1 MTKKLF
7 DDGALMEFDAV
18 VVSCEQTKKGYE
30 IILDKTAFFPE
41 GGGQSADKGEI
52 GGIEVLDVQERGED
66 VVHTIATPVSGEV
79 EGKIDWPLRFVRM
92 QNHCAEHI
100 LSGVIHKMFGYN
112 NVGFHMNDSL
122 ITFDVDGPLTAE
134 DIERVEKDANN
145 AVFQNAE
152 ITVSYPSAEELC
164 KIDCRSKIELTDG
177 VRLITVDGFDTC
189 ACCAPHPMRAGEI
202 GLIKIVNFSAFK
214 GGTRIE
220 MVAGSLALKDY
231 SYLHNTAKTIMKQLS
246 AKREEIAEQ
255 VQKLGDDLGS
265 AKAEIKALNEKLAEA
280 ALKIE
285 MVGNTLV
292 GFTKDADFNALRN
305 IANGKINDAEYIA
318 LFAETA
324 DGFNYLVASKEGD
337 TRSIAK
343 ALNENFSGKGG
354 GRPDCVQG
362 KISKTDKTQGGHKH
376 EQQQFQRQQQQNQ
389 RTRGKS
395 GYGTVQI

>member
-1 MTKKLF
+1 MTEKLYLNDSYVKEF
-7 DDGALMEFDAV
+7 TALV
-18 VVSCEQTKKGYE
+18 LSCTKNGENYE
-30 IILDKTAFFPE
+30 VILDRTAFFPE

-66 VVHTIATPVSGEV
+66 VVHTTALPVSGEV
-79 EGKIDWPLRFVRM
+79 ECKIDWALRFVRM

-134 DIERVEKDANN
+134 DIERVEKDANK

-152 ITVSYPSAEELC
+152 ITVSYPTADEFE

-177 VRLITVDGFDTC
+177 VRLITVAGFDTC

-220 MVAGSLALKDY
+220 MVAGSLALSDY
-231 SYLHNTAKTIMKQLS
+231 AYLHNCAKAIMKQLS

-255 VQKLGDDLGS
+255 VQKLGEDLGS

-280 ALKIE
+280 SLNTA

-337 TRSIAK
+337 TRSFAK

-362 KISKTDKTQGGHKH
+362 KIAKTDKQSLMDILK
-376 EQQQFQRQQQQNQ
+376 
-389 RTRGKS
+389 
-395 GYGTVQI
+395 

>member
-1 MTKKLF
+1 MTEKLYLN
-7 DDGALMEFDAV
+7 DSYIKEFTANV
-18 VVSCEQTKKGYE
+18 ISSTKNGENYE
-30 IILDKTAFFPE
+30 VILDRTAFFPE

-52 GGIEVLDVQERGED
+52 GGIEVLDVQERGEE
-66 VVHTIATPVSGEV
+66 VVHTLATPVSGEV
-79 EGKIDWPLRFVRM
+79 ECKIDWALRFSRM

-100 LSGVIHKMFGYN
+100 LSGVIHKIFGYN

-134 DIERVEKDANN
+134 DIERVETEANN

-152 ITVSYPSAEELC
+152 ITVSYPTADEFE

-177 VRLITVDGFDTC
+177 VRLITVAGFDTC

-202 GLIKIVNFSAFK
+202 GLIKIVSFSAFK

-337 TRSIAK
+337 TRSFAK

-362 KISKTDKTQGGHKH
+362 KIAKTD
-376 EQQQFQRQQQQNQ
+376 RQNLIDIL
-389 RTRGKS
+389 K
-395 GYGTVQI
+395 

>member
-1 MTKKLF
+1 MTEKLYLNDSYVKEF
-7 DDGALMEFDAV
+7 TALV
-18 VVSCEQTKKGYE
+18 LSCTKNGENYE
-30 IILDKTAFFPE
+30 VILDRTAFFPE
-41 GGGQSADKGEI
+41 GGGQAPDKGEI
-52 GGIEVLDVQERGED
+52 GGIEVLNVQERGEE
-66 VVHTIATPVSGEV
+66 VVHTLATPVSGEV
-79 EGKIDWPLRFVRM
+79 EGKIDWVLRFSRM

-134 DIERVEKDANN
+134 DIEKVEIEANK
-145 AVFQNAE
+145 AVFSNAE
-152 ITVSYPSAEELC
+152 ISVSYPTAEELC

-189 ACCAPHPMRAGEI
+189 ACCAPHPSRAGEI

-231 SYLHNTAKTIMKQLS
+231 SYLHNAAKTIMKQLS

-255 VQKLGDDLGS
+255 VAKLGDDL
-265 AKAEIKALNEKLAEA
+265 ADARIEIKALNEKLAEA
-280 ALKIE
+280 ALKTE

-292 GFTKDADFNALRN
+292 GFTKDADFNVLRN
-305 IANGKINDAEYIA
+305 IANGKLDDTECIA

-324 DGFNYLVASKEGD
+324 DGFNYLVASKTGD

-343 ALNENFSGKGG
+343 TLNENFSGKGG

-362 KISKTDKTQGGHKH
+362 KIAKCDK
-376 EQQQFQRQQQQNQ
+376 QNLIEVF
-389 RTRGKS
+389 KS
-395 GYGTVQI
+395 

>member
-1 MTKKLF
+1 MTEKLYLN
-7 DDGALMEFDAV
+7 DSYIKEFTANV
-18 VVSCEQTKKGYE
+18 ISSTKNGENYE
-30 IILDKTAFFPE
+30 VILDRTAFFPE

-52 GGIEVLDVQERGED
+52 GGIEVLDVQERGEE
-66 VVHTIATPVSGEV
+66 VVHILATPVSGEV
-79 EGKIDWPLRFVRM
+79 EGKIDWALRFSRM

-100 LSGVIHKMFGYN
+100 LSGVIHKIFGYN

-134 DIERVEKDANN
+134 DIERVETEANN

-152 ITVSYPSAEELC
+152 ITVSYPTADEFE

-231 SYLHNTAKTIMKQLS
+231 SYLHSAAKAIMKQLS

-280 ALKIE
+280 SLKTE

-292 GFTKDADFNALRN
+292 GFTGDADFNALRN

-337 TRSIAK
+337 TRSFAK

-362 KISKTDKTQGGHKH
+362 KIAKAD
-376 EQQQFQRQQQQNQ
+376 RQKLIDILQ
-389 RTRGKS
+389 
-395 GYGTVQI
+395 